1 MSEPLDTTSEKLDL
15 SKRISLGWKL
25 TFLSGL
31 FPVIV
36 ATIIFARLMWS
47 VEHPSGPWLAG
58 GFTASDY
65 TLDSIRQFD
74 EVLARDLIM
83 AQHMELANIINTGF
97 MVLIISFFGL
107 RRRQCWAWFTLLA
120 IFLWVGL
127 NDGMAFIKANQ
138 RPVPLLAEIIGLAG
152 LAISWRPIFKACT
165 RKPPEAE

>member
-1 MSEPLDTTSEKLDL
+1 MPEGPNTTFESQDL
-15 SKRISLGWKL
+15 SRRIRLGWKL

-36 ATIIFARLMWS
+36 ATIIFARLFWS

-58 GFTASDY
+58 GFAASNY
-65 TLDSIRQFD
+65 TLESIRQFD
-74 EVLARDLIM
+74 EVLAKDLIM

-97 MVLIISFFGL
+97 MVLVISFFGL

-138 RPVPLLAEIIGLAG
+138 RPVPLLAEVIGLAG
-152 LAISWRPIFKACT
+152 LAISWRPIFKGCT
-165 RKPPEAE
+165 RKSSETN